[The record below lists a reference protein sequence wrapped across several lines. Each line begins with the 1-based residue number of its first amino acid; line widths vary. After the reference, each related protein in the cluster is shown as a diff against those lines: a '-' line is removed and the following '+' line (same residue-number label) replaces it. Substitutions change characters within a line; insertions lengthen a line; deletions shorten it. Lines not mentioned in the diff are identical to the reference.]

1 MTDQNVVVALEATA
15 SMFGLALETVA
26 TIVRV
31 GLPRMARMAEHAPD
45 LLIRMH
51 AASLAPLP
59 EPLPAFY
66 ARMRQDR
73 ALRQAIMDDH
83 KATYG
88 AMLETVN
95 RAAAREAGTTDGQ
108 ARDVLAAVLP
118 AITQIMGRANDDGT
132 RQAFAQRLKTLQ
144 APSL

>member
-1 MTDQNVVVALEATA
+1 MTDQHVVVALEHTA
-15 SMFGLALETVA
+15 SMFGLAPATVET
-26 TIVRV
+26 IILV
-31 GLPRMARMAEHAPD
+31 GVPQMARIAEHSPD
-45 LLIRMH
+45 LLARMY
-51 AASLAPLP
+51 AASQAPLP

-88 AMLETVN
+88 AMLEAVN

-118 AITQIMGRANDDGT
+118 AITQVMGQANDGGT
-132 RQAFAQRLKTLQ
+132 RQAFLHQLTALQ
-144 APSL
+144 GQL